1 MLATTLLQSKVLWYV
16 MRASGLVALVLLTL
30 TMVAGIVNVRRFAT
44 PRWPRAVIA
53 LLHRNVSLL
62 AVVFLGVHVVTAI
75 LDTYV
80 SVGWLAAIVPLTSH
94 WDRFWVGLGTLSV
107 DVMFAL
113 IITSLLRSRLSH
125 RTWRAVH
132 WLAYASWPLA
142 MAHGLGAGTD
152 TGAVWAEAVYALS
165 ALAVVGAVGW
175 RLRQPTG
182 RTLPTARRPTL
193 ATGARS

>member
-1 MLATTLLQSKVLWYV
+1 MLATTLSQSKVLWYV

-30 TMVAGIVNVRRFAT
+30 TMVAGIVNVRRYAT

-62 AVVFLGVHVVTAI
+62 AVVFLGVHIATAVI
-75 LDTYV
+75 DTYV
-80 SVGWLAAIVPLTSH
+80 SVGWLAAIVPVTSH
-94 WDRFWVGLGTLSV
+94 WDRFWVGLGTFSV
-107 DVMFAL
+107 DMMIAL
-113 IITSLLRSRLSH
+113 IVTSLLRSRLSH

-152 TGAVWAEAVYALS
+152 SGALWAEAVYAVS
-165 ALAVVGAVGW
+165 ALAVVAAVGW
-175 RLRQPTG
+175 RLRQPAG
-182 RTLPTARRPTL
+182 RTLTTTARPTL

>member
-1 MLATTLLQSKVLWYV
+1 MLATTLSQSKVLWYV

-30 TMVAGIVNVRRFAT
+30 TMVAGIVNVRRYAT

-62 AVVFLGVHVVTAI
+62 AVVFLGVHVATAVI
-75 LDTYV
+75 DTYV

-94 WDRFWVGLGTLSV
+94 WDRFWVGLGTFSV
-107 DVMFAL
+107 DMMIAL
-113 IITSLLRSRLSH
+113 VVTSLLRSRLSH

-152 TGAVWAEAVYALS
+152 SGALWAEAVYAVS
-165 ALAVVGAVGW
+165 ALAVVAAAGW
-175 RLRQPTG
+175 RLRQPAG
-182 RTLPTARRPTL
+182 RTLTTTTRPTL